1 MSNLYSGLSKLRLLR
16 KNYSLKFLFIAFIGI
31 HIPLITI
38 VILIVTKNFIFNQNY
53 IIIAIL
59 AATLGASTLTLYF
72 LNKLLWPLREAKN
85 ALGNYLVD
93 KKMPALPI
101 HFQDEAGLLLK
112 ELQHTIEHLDY
123 LIGEKKDVITILS
136 HDIRTPFNQILGLSS
151 LILLETDRNTI
162 NQHALTMKEI
172 SVKNLMVLNDILKLL
187 KTDHLDD
194 SENTQVELNE
204 LITMVN
210 HHLSPSARS
219 KSIQVH
225 IEGGKPIQILAN
237 KVLLTEAFTNVLS
250 NAIKFSYPGGDIH
263 ITIEEKKGAALV
275 RIRDYG
281 IGITEEDKAKIFTRF
296 TSAGKTGTTG
306 EHSSGVGLYLSRKI
320 ITKNKGH
327 LNVFSDGEGLGSC
340 FIITLPV
347 ALTPAGSRKRE
358 AVIYESH

>member
-1 MSNLYSGLSKLRLLR
+1 MSNLYVGLSKLRLLR
-16 KNYSLKFLFIAFIGI
+16 KNYSLKFLFVAFIGI

-38 VILIVTKNFIFNQNY
+38 VILIVTNNFIFNQNY
-53 IIIAIL
+53 IIISVL

-85 ALGNYLVD
+85 ALGNYLSD
-93 KKMPALPI
+93 KKLPALPI
-101 HFQDEAGLLLK
+101 HFQDEAGQLLR

-136 HDIRTPFNQILGLSS
+136 HDIRTPFNQVLGLSS
-151 LILLETDRNTI
+151 MILLETDRNAI

-210 HHLSPSARS
+210 HHLSPTS
-219 KSIQVH
+219 KSKAIQVH
-225 IEGGKPIQILAN
+225 IEDTRPIQIFAN

-263 ITIEEKKGAALV
+263 ITIEEKNSAALV

-281 IGITEEDKAKIFTRF
+281 IGITEDDKSKIFKRF
-296 TSAGKTGTTG
+296 TSAGKTGTAG

-320 ITKNKGH
+320 ITKSKGY
-327 LNVFSDGEGLGSC
+327 LNVFSDGKGHGST
-340 FIITLPV
+340 FTITLPV
-347 ALTPAGSRKRE
+347 ASTGAVKKRDT
-358 AVIYESH
+358 AIYESH

>member
-1 MSNLYSGLSKLRLLR
+1 MSNLYMGLSKLRLLR

-38 VILIVTKNFIFNQNY
+38 VILIVTNNFIFDKNY
-53 IIIAIL
+53 IIISVL

-85 ALGNYLVD
+85 AL
-93 KKMPALPI
+93 
-101 HFQDEAGLLLK
+101 
-112 ELQHTIEHLDY
+112 EHLDY

-136 HDIRTPFNQILGLSS
+136 HDIRTPFNQVLGLSS

-194 SENTQVELNE
+194 SENTQVELTE

-210 HHLSPSARS
+210 HHLSPSS
-219 KSIQVH
+219 KGKSIKVHIESVKSIQ
-225 IEGGKPIQILAN
+225 IFAN
-237 KVLLTEAFTNVLS
+237 RVLLTEAFTNVLS

-263 ITIEEKKGAALV
+263 ITIEEKNGAALV

-281 IGITEEDKAKIFTRF
+281 IGITEEDKTKIFKRF
-296 TSAGKTGTTG
+296 TSAGKMGTAG

-327 LNVFSDGEGLGSC
+327 LNVFSDGKGHGST
-340 FIITLPV
+340 FTITLPTV
-347 ALTPAGSRKRE
+347 TVPAFSKRRE
-358 AVIYESH
+358 AAIYESR

>member
-1 MSNLYSGLSKLRLLR
+1 MSNLYKGLSKLRLLQ

-38 VILIVTKNFIFNQNY
+38 VILIVTNNFIFNQSY
-53 IIIAIL
+53 LIISIL
-59 AATLGASTLTLYF
+59 AATLGASMLTLYF

-85 ALGNYLVD
+85 ALGNYLAD
-93 KKMPALPI
+93 KKLPSLPI
-101 HFQDEAGLLLK
+101 HFQDEAGQLLK

-136 HDIRTPFNQILGLSS
+136 HDIRTPFNQMLGLSS
-151 LILLETDRNTI
+151 MILLETDRNAI

-172 SVKNLMVLNDILKLL
+172 SVKNLMILNDILKLL

-194 SENTQVELNE
+194 SENTQIELNE
-204 LITMVN
+204 LIAIVI
-210 HHLSPSARS
+210 HHLSPTARS
-219 KSIQVH
+219 KAIQVGL
-225 IEGGKPIQILAN
+225 ENTRPIQVFAN

-263 ITIEEKKGAALV
+263 ITIEQRDDTVLV

-281 IGITEEDKAKIFTRF
+281 IGITEEDKSKIFKRF
-296 TSAGKTGTTG
+296 TSAGKIGTAG

-327 LNVFSDGEGLGSC
+327 LNVFSDGKGHGST
-340 FIITLPV
+340 FTITLPV
-347 ALTPAGSRKRE
+347 AVAVTSRKRE
-358 AVIYESH
+358 AAIYESH